1 MTTYSYTFTVNDTDM
16 IALSEA
22 VRHYIAYCD
31 IQIANGKIPPYS
43 SHKQT
48 LTRFMDQRYSQAKL
62 TSYSNFSDPNITE

>member
-1 MTTYSYTFTVNDTDM
+1 MTTHSYTFTVNDTGM

-31 IQIANGKIPPYS
+31 IQIANGQIPPYS

-62 TSYSNFSDPNITE
+62 TSYSNFNGPKITD